1 MVRRFMGYVND
12 DFENNDIDSSR
23 LDDSGLPEIEP
34 DSNFKQERRN
44 FKRFDEKLSAK
55 IENEKCTVLNV
66 SNRGVLLQTAMPVYF
81 FPLSKTVEFELQVEG
96 EWLGILGKVMW
107 IQSDVE
113 HSKIGL
119 FIQQAPE
126 VYFNFLKKLYE

>member
-1 MVRRFMGYVND
+1 MGYVND
-12 DFENNDIDSSR
+12 DYENNDIEKSR
-23 LDDSGLPEIEP
+23 LDSNGLPQKQP

-44 FKRFDEKLSAK
+44 TKRFDEKLSAR
-55 IENEKCTVLNV
+55 IENEKCIVLNV

-81 FPLSKTVEFELQVEG
+81 FTLSKTIEFELQVEG

-107 IQSDVE
+107 IQSEVE

-126 VYFNFLKKLYE
+126 IYFNFLRKLYE

>member
-1 MVRRFMGYVND
+1 MGYVND
-12 DFENNDIDSSR
+12 GFENNDVEKSR
-23 LDDSGLPEIEP
+23 LNSNGIPQKPP

-44 FKRFDEKLSAK
+44 TKRFDEKLSAR
-55 IENEKCTVLNV
+55 IENEKCIVLNV

-81 FPLSKTVEFELQVEG
+81 FPLSKTIEFELRVDG

-107 IQSDVE
+107 IQSEVE

-126 VYFNFLKKLYE
+126 LYFNFLRKLYE

>member
-1 MVRRFMGYVND
+1 MGYEND
-12 DFENNDIDSSR
+12 DFENNDIESNR
-23 LDDSGLPEIEP
+23 LDNSEIP
-34 DSNFKQERRN
+34 GKPVDGDFKQERRN
-44 FKRFDEKLSAK
+44 TKRFDEKLSAR
-55 IENEKCTVLNV
+55 IEHEKCTVLNV

-81 FPLSKTVEFELQVEG
+81 FPLSKTIEFELQVEG

-107 IQSDVE
+107 IQSEVE

-126 VYFNFLKKLYE
+126 LYFNFLRKLYE

>member
-1 MVRRFMGYVND
+1 MGYEND
-12 DFENNDIDSSR
+12 DFENNDIESNR
-23 LDDSGLPEIEP
+23 LDDNGLPERQP

-44 FKRFDEKLSAK
+44 TRRFDEKLSAK
-55 IENEKCTVLNV
+55 IENEKCVVLNV

-81 FPLSKTVEFELQVEG
+81 PPLSKTIEFELQVEG
-96 EWLGILGKVMW
+96 KWLGILGKVMW

-126 VYFNFLKKLYE
+126 LYFNFLRKLYE

>member
-1 MVRRFMGYVND
+1 MGYVND

-23 LDDSGLPEIEP
+23 LDDSGLPEIES

-44 FKRFDEKLSAK
+44 FKRFDEKLSAR

-107 IQSDVE
+107 IQSDME

-126 VYFNFLKKLYE
+126 VYFNFLRKLYE